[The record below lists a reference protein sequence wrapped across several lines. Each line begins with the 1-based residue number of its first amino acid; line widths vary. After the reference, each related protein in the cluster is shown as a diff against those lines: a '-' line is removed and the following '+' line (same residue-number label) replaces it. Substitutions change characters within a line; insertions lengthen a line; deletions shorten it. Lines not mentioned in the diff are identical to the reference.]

1 MSMQTFI
8 DLRSD
13 TVTKPSPEMLEA
25 MLSAPLGDDVFM
37 EDPTVIELE
46 SKLASMFGKE
56 AGLFCPSGTMTN
68 QIAIRMHTVPGQEV
82 ICHKESHVYKYEG
95 GGIMVNS
102 LCSVKLIDGN
112 RGRITVDD
120 VKNSLNNPEDV
131 HLPVSRLVSVED
143 TANRGGGAIYDFE
156 ELKRISAFCKEK
168 GLAYHLDGARI
179 FNSLVETGV
188 DYTTYGQ
195 QFDSISVCLSKG
207 LGTPVGSV
215 LIGTSAQIKA
225 ARRIRKVLGGGMRQ
239 AGVLA
244 AAGLFALE
252 HNIQRLKDDHR
263 RAKLIG
269 EMVKKI
275 SFAEEVFPVETNIVV
290 FGIKPALS
298 VEKIVSDLKS
308 KGVLCVPF
316 GPGLIRMVTHLDFKE
331 EDLNKLSEVLKSL

>member
-1 MSMQTFI
+1 MQTFI

>member
-1 MSMQTFI
+1 MQTYI

-102 LCSVKLIDGN
+102 LCSVKLIEGN

-215 LIGTSAQIKA
+215 LIGTAAQIKA

-252 HNIQRLKDDHR
+252 HNIQRLKEDHR

-275 SFAEEVFPVETNIVV
+275 SFVEEVFPVETNIVV

>member
-1 MSMQTFI
+1 MQTYI

-215 LIGTSAQIKA
+215 LIGTAAQIKA

-252 HNIQRLKDDHR
+252 HNIQRLKEDHR

-275 SFAEEVFPVETNIVV
+275 SFVEEVFPVETNIVV

>member
-1 MSMQTFI
+1 MQTYI

-275 SFAEEVFPVETNIVV
+275 SFVEEVFPVETNIVV